1 MAKKTKREAQATR
14 IMILEAAA
22 RVLLFRGIARTSLL
36 DVAREAGV
44 TRGAVYWHFENK
56 EHILRTLWE
65 DLLRENNSFFQA
77 MDGQNES
84 DPLGYLVEQLFG
96 YFKRLPQNSQRQRL
110 FRLLLNEHNA
120 GGLGRPFLFNK
131 QLFQQE
137 RVRTVAALLTA
148 AIVRKQLPPGIDV
161 TLGAIALIAY
171 VDGLAP
177 KFLQLVKMMD
187 VTLETPFL
195 VNGLMQLLRFGCQR
209 QKLADIEENSPG
221 LFAPVQDRPWNDA
234 KELV

>member
-65 DLLRENNSFFQA
+65 DILRENDSFFKA

-120 GGLGRPFLFNK
+120 DGLGRHFLFNK

-148 AIVRKQLPPGIDV
+148 AIVRKQLPPSIDV

-177 KFLQLVKMMD
+177 KFLQLVKVMD

-221 LFAPVQDRPWNDA
+221 LSAPVQDRPWNDA